1 MLTPE
6 GLTIPVLT
14 GLAEDFG
21 KQEKG
26 LVGLL
31 DWAYYSAVW
40 SVVTGKNTKFCDYA
54 LCRGVRTIYK

>member
-21 KQEKG
+21 MQKQG

-40 SVVTGKNTKFCDYA
+40 SVGKREKYEILRLRA
-54 LCRGVRTIYK
+54 VSRGAHYI